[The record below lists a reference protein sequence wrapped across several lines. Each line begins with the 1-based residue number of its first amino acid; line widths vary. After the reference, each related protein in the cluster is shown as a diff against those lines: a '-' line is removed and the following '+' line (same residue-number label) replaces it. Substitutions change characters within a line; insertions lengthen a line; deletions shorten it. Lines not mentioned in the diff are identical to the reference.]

1 MKRLPIKIMI
11 LAALCNILFGSAIPA
26 IKLGYDLF
34 GMEGDIFSSILYAG
48 IRFFSAGVAVF
59 IFTSLYEKKLPSFK
73 KQNALDVVL
82 LGVVYIFLQ
91 YLFFYI
97 GVSNVPGTVS
107 TLLTS
112 SSVFISIILAHF
124 IYKDDKI
131 TLAKAIGSVIGF
143 AGVFMVCVSGL
154 SGKGFTFT
162 GEGFVFVSSFM
173 FVLGSVINKKVT
185 KSISSFVSTAYNLLI
200 GGILL
205 IIVGF
210 SGYNGGI
217 EVTFSGCLALMYLIF
232 VSSFATT
239 LWCTL
244 VKNYPIG
251 DLSIFN
257 FLIPVSGAIFS
268 GVLLKENI
276 FNLKYI
282 LSLLLVCTGI
292 IAVNF
297 KVKTKS
303 R

>member
-1 MKRLPIKIMI
+1 MKKLPVSAML

-26 IKLGYDLF
+26 IKLGYELF
-34 GMEGDIFSSILYAG
+34 NMDGDIFSSILYAG
-48 IRFFSAGVAVF
+48 IRFFSAGVVVF
-59 IFTSLYEKKLPSFK
+59 IFTSFSQKKLPSFK
-73 KQNALDVVL
+73 KQNATDVVL
-82 LGVVYIFLQ
+82 LGLVYIFLQ

-124 IYKDDKI
+124 AYKDDKI
-131 TLAKAIGSVIGF
+131 TVKKAMGSIIGF
-143 AGVFMVCVSGL
+143 TGVFIVCISGL
-154 SGKGFTFT
+154 SGKGFTIS

-173 FVLGSVINKKVT
+173 FVFGSMIHKKVS
-185 KSISSFVSTAYNLLI
+185 KDISSFVATAYNFLI
-200 GGILL
+200 GGFLL
-205 IIVGF
+205 ILVGLF
-210 SGYNGGI
+210 GYEGGI
-217 EVTFSGCLALMYLIF
+217 EVTFFGCIALMYLIF

-239 LWCTL
+239 LWSTL
-244 VKNYPIG
+244 LKKYNIG

-268 GVLLKENI
+268 GLLLGENI

-282 LSLLLVCTGI
+282 ISLLLVCAGI

-297 KVKTKS
+297 KVKT

>member
-200 GGILL
+200 GGLLL

-268 GVLLKENI
+268 GILLKENI

>member
-131 TLAKAIGSVIGF
+131 TLAKAIGSIIGF

-200 GGILL
+200 GGLLL

-268 GVLLKENI
+268 GILLKENI